1 MACGS
6 NTCESNNSGYF
17 AVQAPASR
25 LARIVFGMRAL
36 LRKMQQREIAIAFEK
51 ARQRNILMQL
61 DDRLLSDI
69 GVSREEAMRE
79 ARKPFWK

>member
-6 NTCESNNSGYF
+6 STCKSNNPSYF
-17 AVQAPASR
+17 AAPAPTFW
-25 LARIVFGMRAL
+25 LARIFSAMRAL
-36 LRKMQQREIAIAFEK
+36 LHKMQRQEIAIAFEK

-79 ARKPFWK
+79 GRKPFWK

>member
-6 NTCESNNSGYF
+6 GTCKSNNSGYF
-17 AVQAPASR
+17 AAAAPASR
-25 LARIVFGMRAL
+25 LAILFARMRAL
-36 LRKMQQREIAIAFEK
+36 LRKMQRREIAIAFEK